1 MSFLDE
7 EVVTTDDPNKAEQL
21 AKKGVKVNLVDKVSE
36 KKGKDLDGDGDI
48 DSDDYLAARDAAIKK
63 AQAKKKV
70 NEKEYNQ
77 DISLDKFKAI
87 QPGTEVQYMGSTS
100 KVKSNDGFT
109 LDLENG
115 QKINYAMF
123 NKKGR
128 IPEGKQIKVDA
139 NQKFV
144 IDLQH
149 LLKKHGHD
157 NTIKLTKKLMDKL
170 HDKGEVEVDGTKLLF
185 KEADVPQDTS
195 VDLPEPKSNDFLG
208 PDGKDYEGGMAKSQM
223 LKMKKYAMAL
233 CDMVDDETQ
242 LEAWVQSKI
251 TKASDY
257 MSSVYHYLDYQ
268 KTKMNESTINGKK
281 VDLKS
286 LEGEDNMFTYA
297 EFIDGTKL
305 TDDELDQL
313 SDDPDALDTYFG
325 PGGAGHIPR
334 SDFM

>member
-1 MSFLDE
+1 MFPSHDLLGALGIGAATIAGLKALDASDPVIKAINTAQE
-7 EVVTTDDPNKAEQL
+7 QGLIDTPDEKKAAKLMLLQRGVWLDTGKGEGGDLSVDDVNKAL
-21 AKKGVKVNLVDKVSE
+21 K
-36 KKGKDLDGDGDI
+36 
-48 DSDDYLAARDAAIKK
+48 
-63 AQAKKKV
+63 
-70 NEKEYNQ
+70 
-77 DISLDKFKAI
+77 
-87 QPGTEVQYMGSTS
+87 
-100 KVKSNDGFT
+100 
-109 LDLENG
+109 
-115 QKINYAMF
+115 
-123 NKKGR
+123 
-128 IPEGKQIKVDA
+128 EGKQIKVDA

-157 NTIKLTKKLMDKL
+157 NTIKITKKLMQKL
-170 HDKGEVEVDGTKLLF
+170 HDKGEVEVNGTKLLF
-185 KEADVPQDTS
+185 KEAKKKKSGYMGYTEMAEADIPQDMP

-268 KTKMNESTINGKK
+268 QTKMNESTINGKE
-281 VDLKS
+281 VDFKS

-297 EFIDGTKL
+297 EFLDGTAL

-313 SDDPDALDTYFG
+313 SDDSDALDTYFG
-325 PGGAGHIPR
+325 PGGVGHIPR

>member
-170 HDKGEVEVDGTKLLF
+170 HDKGEV
-185 KEADVPQDTS
+185 S
-195 VDLPEPKSNDFLG
+195 
-208 PDGKDYEGGMAKSQM
+208 
-223 LKMKKYAMAL
+223 
-233 CDMVDDETQ
+233 
-242 LEAWVQSKI
+242 
-251 TKASDY
+251 
-257 MSSVYHYLDYQ
+257 
-268 KTKMNESTINGKK
+268 
-281 VDLKS
+281 
-286 LEGEDNMFTYA
+286 
-297 EFIDGTKL
+297 IDGTKL
-305 TDDELDQL
+305 MFKEVDLSGSVEALPNVAAVISFLGGVLGVPAALLATMSLGDLKDMLQDAMSKKMEEGEADIPQDTQLELPEPPKTTATVAVPQK
-313 SDDPDALDTYFG
+313 T
-325 PGGAGHIPR
+325 
-334 SDFM
+334 